1 MYDGTTKEGRN
12 NIAKYYDVLEEWK
25 TLENKNNDFLTEYY
39 KLLFLVKKT
48 STNDTVW
55 ISFVEGLHRHAA
67 IILTLLCSKFDYDNN
82 TLLSKSLDIT
92 NFDTADIP
100 NFKLPSNNDTHLT
113 PEQLLNN
120 INNDGGQL
128 VMLQKLFHAKVYII
142 NDTKCNINKLTEELK
157 LRSAIISHSKL
168 NSAQKTISVKLAIGL
183 QEIMTNSS
191 DIQRKDKKNQPIFNQ
206 TINYIKQKTP
216 DAYNKLILQTLN
228 NDDREVLNY
237 PEMLQ
242 SQKWIDFINDPFNP
256 IKRNAF
262 FGDVC
267 PKSKG
272 STDIKLQPPY
282 ALYWTNLVTNDT
294 YVQSGKKSLN
304 INSCNM
310 NGYLLIP
317 IIVTNLIE
325 KLHPDKLT
333 LKINIIHYLTRVV
346 YGMRKT
352 QSVLIHPAIYHY
364 CAAAPNT
371 IYNQGFEGEYKIIP
385 VTEFIVTLFNAC
397 FMFDDDKS
405 RNLLILAFKKFD
417 LDTTIGD
424 TTFMTILSKFTLI

>member
-1 MYDGTTKEGRN
+1 MAKPS
-12 NIAKYYDVLEEWK
+12 NIQ
-25 TLENKNNDFLTEYY
+25 
-39 KLLFLVKKT
+39 
-48 STNDTVW
+48 VW

-216 DAYNKLILQTLN
+216 DAYNK
-228 NDDREVLNY
+228 
-237 PEMLQ
+237 PEKQYQVML
-242 SQKWIDFINDPFNP
+242 
-256 IKRNAF
+256 
-262 FGDVC
+262 
-267 PKSKG
+267 
-272 STDIKLQPPY
+272 
-282 ALYWTNLVTNDT
+282 
-294 YVQSGKKSLN
+294 
-304 INSCNM
+304 
-310 NGYLLIP
+310 
-317 IIVTNLIE
+317 
-325 KLHPDKLT
+325 
-333 LKINIIHYLTRVV
+333 
-346 YGMRKT
+346 
-352 QSVLIHPAIYHY
+352 
-364 CAAAPNT
+364 
-371 IYNQGFEGEYKIIP
+371 
-385 VTEFIVTLFNAC
+385 
-397 FMFDDDKS
+397 
-405 RNLLILAFKKFD
+405 
-417 LDTTIGD
+417 
-424 TTFMTILSKFTLI
+424 